1 MSFLPAPSAS
11 PLPLG
16 TLRCAAVMGMLL
28 FSLYSCKHEPVVS
41 PDEGVEDQGS
51 GPGPLPIVEC
61 DPDSVYFEQ
70 QILPLL
76 ISNCAVSGCHDQ
88 ATNDNDG
95 IQLTSYGS
103 LLASGTLQ
111 NGDLWEAI
119 NEDDPDKV
127 MPRTPQAPLTPDQ
140 IALIGLWIQQG
151 YPDNSCA
158 SSCDTSNITYSGVIQ
173 PLVDGYCTGCHGGS
187 TPEGGLDYTSWD
199 DLHTVAL
206 DGRLAGSIQHQ
217 NPFTPM
223 PPTGPMLPDCQIEQ
237 ILIWIAEGAP
247 NN

>member
-1 MSFLPAPSAS
+1 MIHL
-11 PLPLG
+11 LLG
-16 TLRCAAVMGMLL
+16 GLRGATAMGMVIFCLA
-28 FSLYSCKHEPVVS
+28 SCKHEPVVA
-41 PDEGVEDQGS
+41 PDGGLEGQGP
-51 GPGPLPIVEC
+51 GPGPLPIMEC

-95 IQLTSYGS
+95 IQLTSYS
-103 LLASGTLQ
+103 TLMASGTIQ
-111 NGDLWEAI
+111 DGDLWEAI
-119 NEDDPDKV
+119 NEDDPDKL
-127 MPRTPQAPLTPDQ
+127 MPRPPQAPLSADQ
-140 IALIGLWIQQG
+140 ITLIGQWIQQG
-151 YPDNSCA
+151 FQDNACEN
-158 SSCDTSNITYSGVIQ
+158 SCDTLNVTYSGVIQ

-187 TPEGGLDYTSWD
+187 SPEGGLDYTTWD
-199 DLHTVAL
+199 DLHAVAV

-223 PPTGPMLPDCQIEQ
+223 PPTGPMLPDCQIDQ
-237 ILIWIAEGAP
+237 IMAWIAQGAP